1 MAIKT
6 HFKELADY
14 VRAYGREQGKEVLV
28 SGNFFDLDPHYLPLA
43 DDVDLLITEMRNT
56 TYRQPEW
63 YRYVAGFAGDK
74 DVVVVENPYGGVV
87 PELVESLKSGRGF
100 DLFRLS
106 LFEGAAMGANMT
118 VPYGA
123 WMGSRIEDAFY
134 APHDVAA
141 EIQGFLAENEA
152 LFSQETYNEVG
163 VAFSVESTRELI
175 SRQDSSDIVHNLRD
189 ESVEVPFR
197 IASTQL
203 ANAAVPFDVIFFPD
217 GVTAED
223 RVDAQTLHRY
233 RTVILPGCSF
243 LTVAQAE
250 ALLAY
255 LNRDG
260 RVVIA
265 GATGENLA
273 EALRKQLLSHPGVV
287 QASHHDVDAL
297 LPLGRQVSGD
307 PLQDVAVNIHRLS
320 EDSAAVHLIDYAY
333 DAELDVIPPRFNVQ
347 LSVRLPQD
355 LTHATAVMHT
365 DETVELEVAFEDGCS
380 TVNLGEFAL
389 YCIVVFHRGDFCDL
403 RP

>member
-355 LTHATAVMHT
+355 LTRATAVMHT